1 MIKEDPR
8 NMGGR
13 TVIVDKMVNHHKAL
27 LQAKSSLN
35 TFRPNKPTMRK
46 QPKAFYKHLQENQ
59 QVIKTF

>member
-27 LQAKSSLN
+27 LQAKSTLN
-35 TFRPNKPTMRK
+35 TFQPPKYAMRK
-46 QPKAFYKHLQENQ
+46 QPKAMYKQ
-59 QVIKTF
+59 I